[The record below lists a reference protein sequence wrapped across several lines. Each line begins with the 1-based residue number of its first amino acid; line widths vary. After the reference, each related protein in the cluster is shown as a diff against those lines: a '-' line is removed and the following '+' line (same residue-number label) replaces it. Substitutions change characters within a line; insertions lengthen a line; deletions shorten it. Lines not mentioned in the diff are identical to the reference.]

1 MSQYTVRSGQ
11 NLFDIS
17 LALHGSVE
25 GVVDLLVSN
34 PSISFNDKLESG
46 MVLEY
51 NSEFDVNTDVIN
63 WFKNKEIVVKN
74 GSHGL
79 TDFDVKASIA
89 DWIASVNVAND
100 DEENLIT
107 LPTDQFD
114 LEQYYTDVSTP
125 KIMIQQ
131 SGKTTQINVQLLEG
145 KFMAVDWGDGSSL
158 QYEYDSDD
166 VSNVAH
172 IYGDDTEH
180 LIRIYGN
187 GEYVNLDFSEVNG
200 IYYALQRIIIENQFN
215 TPYPDSEMLNK
226 LFIVKG
232 QNE

>member
-34 PSISFNDKLESG
+34 PSISLNDKLESG
-46 MVLEY
+46 TVLEY
-51 NSEFDVNTDVIN
+51 NSEFDVNSDVIN
-63 WFKNKEIVVKN
+63 WFKNKGVVVKN

-79 TDFDVKASIA
+79 TDLDVKASITN
-89 DWIASVNVAND
+89 WITSINTTED
-100 DEENLIT
+100 DEESVIT

-131 SGKTTQINVQLLEG
+131 SGKTTQINVQLSEG

-158 QYEYDSDD
+158 QYEYESNDI
-166 VSNVAH
+166 SNVAH

-187 GEYVNLDFSEVNG
+187 GEFVNLDFSEVNG
-200 IYYALQRIIIENQFN
+200 IYYALQRIIVENQF
-215 TPYPDSEMLNK
+215 TTSYPDSKMLNK
-226 LFIVKG
+226 LFIVKE